1 MQYKTILIDQY
12 QFINRK
18 QSMVMNQIYENE
30 INQMAAEGWKLLG
43 IHTVSVSRRTGCA
56 KMMMFQFRERITADV
71 LVFFKD

>member
-12 QFINRK
+12 QFVNRK
-18 QSMVMNQIYENE
+18 QSMIMDQVYEE
-30 INQMAAEGWKLLG
+30 KINQMTAAGWKLLG

-56 KMMMFQFRERITADV
+56 KMMTFQFKEQITVDI